1 MNDAATTTP
10 FTLWSRQWG
19 WRMIALVVLGG
30 TRAWW
35 FVHYELAPEIAQQL
49 QQRLN
54 RPVEI
59 GDVEHVGLNVV
70 RFGSS
75 AVPSYTSEDGT
86 PELDNALINGIEVAF
101 NPWQLLTGQK
111 LDLDVTLHQPQ
122 LTVVQD
128 AQGRWWRTE
137 VQLPEEEPSFFQL
150 NQIKVKVRDGSVLV
164 QPFRRP
170 AYLLYQIHGGLTL
183 TPDRQNFALE
193 GQAEGQLA
201 GGGQWRLQG
210 DWNQPQESGQLD
222 LRFSKIPLGLGNE
235 ILPETIR
242 VQGGQLEGQLRVRLP
257 LPETPEVT
265 GQIWLRDGTLRT
277 AFVPQDIKGLQA
289 HVQLQ
294 GNQAKL
300 HYLRGAIANVRW
312 QAQGT
317 VGLRSGW
324 NIEAQVPR
332 FDLAPT
338 LTALQITPPGSPAGS
353 SGSSHPSR
361 AGGSG
366 ESPSHG

>member
-59 GDVEHVGLNVV
+59 GGVEHVGLNVV

-75 AVPSYTSEDGT
+75 AVPSYTPEDGT

-137 VQLPEEEPSFFQL
+137 VQLPEEEPSLFQL

-170 AYLLYQIHGGLTL
+170 AYLLHQIHGGLTL

-201 GGGQWRLQG
+201 GVANG
-210 DWNQPQESGQLD
+210 DCRGTGTNPKNQDNWICASV
-222 LRFSKIPLGLGNE
+222 RFPLGSGMRFCQRPFVSKAANWRGNYGFVCLYQKPPKSRVKFGCGMVLYARTLCPKTSRDYRPMCNCRA
-235 ILPETIR
+235 IRQSCTICAGR
-242 VQGGQLEGQLRVRLP
+242 SPMSAGRLKAPSVSEAAGTLKRKCRGLISP
-257 LPETPEVT
+257 LP
-265 GQIWLRDGTLRT
+265 
-277 AFVPQDIKGLQA
+277 
-289 HVQLQ
+289 
-294 GNQAKL
+294 
-300 HYLRGAIANVRW
+300 
-312 QAQGT
+312 
-317 VGLRSGW
+317 
-324 NIEAQVPR
+324 
-332 FDLAPT
+332 
-338 LTALQITPPGSPAGS
+338 
-353 SGSSHPSR
+353 
-361 AGGSG
+361 
-366 ESPSHG
+366 